1 MNKEIAIWQ
10 RKWER
15 EKNARIQAEAILED
29 KAFELF
35 EASELLKKNNED
47 LENTVE
53 QRTKAL
59 KESQRRLET
68 FISNL
73 QYGILL

>member
-15 EKNARIQAEAILED
+15 EKNARIQAEAILEE

-35 EASELLKKNNED
+35 EASPPKPLKKAN
-47 LENTVE
+47 
-53 QRTKAL
+53 A
-59 KESQRRLET
+59 
-68 FISNL
+68 
-73 QYGILL
+73 G